1 MKSYLKLLL
10 FTVAISGQ
18 AARADDVKPPAPQSP
33 TAEPT
38 LPRGQAPERSSAQ
51 DYCDRNLGKW
61 FYCETPEPDPEVET
75 PAQKADT
82 PKSQDDSDADAAAK
96 FKADMEKARQ
106 VAVWNPTEENLKRYF
121 AFQKVTLDKAGLFA
135 DNWRRMIW
143 ADPSMD
149 YNLVRPVSDLGKSE
163 WMDERNGDR
172 DLFFRRISAEVGIYY
187 VFRESCGPCRV
198 QGPIMYNF
206 NQRYGINIHA
216 ISTDGS
222 KSALFP
228 DAKPDQGQLA
238 AWGINNKVTPAYL
251 IFQRSNLGADGQ
263 VHPIDVTVS
272 DGKVIHLRPCPNP
285 NGCLNYVGAGIL
297 SVDDL
302 ADRLF
307 VVLGTE
313 SGKDF

>member
-1 MKSYLKLLL
+1 MKRLSPLLL
-10 FTVAISGQ
+10 ISLVMAG
-18 AARADDVKPPAPQSP
+18 AASADDAKTPLPQDP
-33 TAEPT
+33 TAAAAA
-38 LPRGQAPERSSAQ
+38 PRVQAPERSSAQ

-61 FYCETPEPDPEVET
+61 FYCEAPEPEPDA
-75 PAQKADT
+75 PAAKPDEPKA
-82 PKSQDDSDADAAAK
+82 QDDVDADAAAK

-106 VAVWNPTEENLKRYF
+106 VAVWNPNEENLRRYY
-121 AFQKVTLDKAGLFA
+121 AYQKVTLDKAGLFA

-263 VHPIDVTVS
+263 VHPVDVTVS

>member
-1 MKSYLKLLL
+1 MKRLSPLLL
-10 FTVAISGQ
+10 ISLVMAG
-18 AARADDVKPPAPQSP
+18 AASADDAKTPLPQDP
-33 TAEPT
+33 TAAAAP
-38 LPRGQAPERSSAQ
+38 PRVQAPERSSAQ

-61 FYCETPEPDPEVET
+61 FYCEAPEPEPDA
-75 PAQKADT
+75 PAAKPDEPKA
-82 PKSQDDSDADAAAK
+82 QDDVDADAAAK

-106 VAVWNPTEENLKRYF
+106 VAVWNPTEENLRRYY
-121 AFQKVTLDKAGLFA
+121 AYQKVTLDKAGLFA

-263 VHPIDVTVS
+263 VHPVDVTVS

>member
-1 MKSYLKLLL
+1 MKTFLKLLL
-10 FTVAISGQ
+10 VT
-18 AARADDVKPPAPQSP
+18 AAFAAAPALADDAKAPLPQDPAPSP
-33 TAEPT
+33 GA
-38 LPRGQAPERSSAQ
+38 PRSQAPERSSTQ

-61 FYCETPEPDPEVET
+61 FYCEAPELDPDT
-75 PAQKADT
+75 PA
-82 PKSQDDSDADAAAK
+82 PKVEAPKNQNDADADAAAK

-106 VAVWNPTEENLKRYF
+106 IAVWNPTEENLKRYY

-163 WMDERNGDR
+163 WMDERNSDR

-238 AWGINNKVTPAYL
+238 AWGINNRVTPAYL

-272 DGKVIHLRPCPNP
+272 DGKVVHLRPCANP

-307 VVLGTE
+307 VVLGTQA
-313 SGKDF
+313 GKDF

>member
-1 MKSYLKLLL
+1 MSVPMKSFLKLLL
-10 FTVAISGQ
+10 LTVAVSGQ
-18 AARADDVKPPAPQSP
+18 AAYADASKAPVSQVP
-33 TAEPT
+33 TAAV
-38 LPRGQAPERSSAQ
+38 PRPQAAERSSAQ
-51 DYCDRNLGKW
+51 DYCDRNLGRW
-61 FYCETPEPDPEVET
+61 FYCETPEPD
-75 PAQKADT
+75 ADT
-82 PKSQDDSDADAAAK
+82 PAPKAEAPKSQADNDADAAAK
-96 FKADMEKARQ
+96 FRADMEKARQ
-106 VAVWNPTEENLKRYF
+106 AAVWNPTEENLKRYF
-121 AFQKVTLDKAGLFA
+121 ALQKVTLDKAGLFA

-172 DLFFRRISAEVGIYY
+172 DLFFRRISAEVG
-187 VFRESCGPCRV
+187 SCGPCRV

-206 NQRYGINIHA
+206 NQRYGINIHG

-228 DAKPDQGQLA
+228 DTKPDQGQLA

-263 VHPIDVTVS
+263 VHPVDVTVS